1 MEHRYECVIKLELN
15 PVRYAS
21 SKEEF
26 IENLIDEYNNAYGG
40 MFAISRSDIS
50 NIDSDNP
57 EDDL

>member
-1 MEHRYECVIKLELN
+1 MRHRYEGVIKLELN

-26 IENLIDEYNNAYGG
+26 IENLIDEYNSVYGE
-40 MFAISRSDIS
+40 MFLISRSDIS
-50 NIDSDNP
+50 NINSDNP